1 MAEEFTGR
9 LEWITTGGSLYVRH
23 PDGRSVK
30 TAPVYGAMYARA
42 CEFGKF
48 ALVDVFVRDFVHGA
62 GRFDPRVVGVRR
74 EEAASVS
81 A

>member
-23 PDGRSVK
+23 PDGRSVR
-30 TAPVYGAMYARA
+30 TAPVYGAMYACA
-42 CEFGKF
+42 CELGKS
-48 ALVDVFVRDFVHGA
+48 ALVDVQARDFVPGA
-62 GRFDPRVVGVRR
+62 GRFDPRAVAVRQ
-74 EEAASVS
+74 ADASMS